1 MQANIFGV
9 QNNIKHTFKILIAY
23 RYSCFQKP
31 PRNICAKKVNILNQQ
46 IPSSNCFEQIVTD
59 ITVARILELELTQIF
74 GGKISS
80 KFNIIFIVTQSL
92 SVQQWASSLR
102 LRFS

>member
-74 GGKISS
+74 GGKLVANLILFLLLHNLYQCSS
-80 KFNIIFIVTQSL
+80 GPAV
-92 SVQQWASSLR
+92 
-102 LRFS
+102 